1 MKQKIK
7 KCLVVISS
15 NLSQILKN
23 KLEKSVEYTLVYMLC
38 NFSELYTEWGQEP
51 WYSVLKFNGTQR
63 SLTISWEFC
72 FTYVFKLLVF
82 CNKYQ

>member
-23 KLEKSVEYTLVYMLC
+23 KLEKSVQYTLVYML
-38 NFSELYTEWGQEP
+38 
-51 WYSVLKFNGTQR
+51 
-63 SLTISWEFC
+63 
-72 FTYVFKLLVF
+72 
-82 CNKYQ
+82 